1 MPVVLVIRGGEEL
14 QDQGRDPT
22 ISIGKWG
29 ILGFSPFDL

>member
-1 MPVVLVIRGGEEL
+1 MPVVLVIRGGEEF

-29 ILGFSPFDL
+29 IFKFQPL